1 MKIEIRNFAGNWES
15 LTCDCGGDEFVAFQE
30 YEKDGETITDFECVR
45 CHEGPH
51 FVGSDGWREVVSRWH
66 RVGTGVSKIGME
78 KPSNMRGMR

>member
-51 FVGSDGWREVVSRWH
+51 FVGSDGWREAMNPMAQGGNWSIENRD
-66 RVGTGVSKIGME
+66 E
-78 KPSNMRGMR
+78 KAFR